1 MKKRLKKWFKPIIII
16 IGWCAVIAYLFTG
29 LFQKHVA
36 VTSGCIHSIINH
48 PEKGL
53 LIVSS
58 VEYVP
63 VIGSYVVTF
72 TDKDGWYVI
81 MRMGP
86 DFFPINV
93 EKSSLWPD
101 I

>member
-1 MKKRLKKWFKPIIII
+1 MS
-16 IGWCAVIAYLFTG
+16 
-29 LFQKHVA
+29 

-63 VIGSYVVTF
+63 VMGSYVVTF
-72 TDKDGWYVI
+72 TDKDGWDVI
-81 MRMGP
+81 MQMGP
-86 DFFPINV
+86 GFFPINV